1 MTSETPGSITP
12 ALVPVTQRTLS
23 WQTIGGEL
31 LGGVAVLGALS
42 KLFGGNQQT
51 QNDTASTTQHKGAVD
66 ADAQALQKHAQT
78 AQGTGTGAGP
88 GLATTVATPGSIPQ
102 LPGGT
107 SAYEASA
114 IAAGNI
120 ALPGATN
127 TASGATNSLTSN
139 LGQLS
144 NAVGKVVPGFSQLT
158 STIGSVASGF
168 GSLIGSV
175 GKIFSG
181 IGGGGIFGFFG
192 SLLGFA
198 GGTGSTPVGPI
209 LVGERGP
216 GIITQPG
223 GLSVIPA
230 GRTRDIL
237 AGFGDVAGS
246 NMSFGALVRQIP
258 AAAEGFA
265 IPRAPAPS
273 VLSPDFAGGGLS
285 FAAGRASGGSGGPA
299 GHGGSPIS
307 ITNHITSFDSHDVR
321 RVLTSQ
327 AGQAAIAEA
336 FARARRGN
344 SRHYLSDG

>member
-1 MTSETPGSITP
+1 
-12 ALVPVTQRTLS
+12 
-23 WQTIGGEL
+23 
-31 LGGVAVLGALS
+31 VLGALS
-42 KLFGGNQQT
+42 KLFGGGNQQT

-66 ADAQALQKHAQT
+66 ADTQALQKHAQT
-78 AQGTGTGAGP
+78 AQSTGTGTGATS
-88 GLATTVATPGSIPQ
+88 GLASTVAAPGSIPQ

-120 ALPGATN
+120 AVPGATS
-127 TASGATNSLTSN
+127 TASGATNSITSLTSN

-144 NAVGKVVPGFSQLT
+144 NAVGRVIPGFGQLT
-158 STIGSVASGF
+158 STISSVASGF

-181 IGGGGIFGFFG
+181 IGGGGGVFGFFG

-198 GGTGSTPVGPI
+198 GGTGSTPSGPI

-216 GIITQPG
+216 EIITQPG

-230 GRTRDIL
+230 GQTRGIL
-237 AGFGDVAGS
+237 SEIGQLADVGNFADVPTRGL
-246 NMSFGALVRQIP
+246 ARQIALP
-258 AAAEGFA
+258 GAAEGFA

-285 FAAGRASGGSGGPA
+285 AGAGAGSGGPGGLT
-299 GHGGSPIS
+299 GHGGAPIS
-307 ITNHITSFDSHDVR
+307 IVQNFTSFDSHDVR

>member
-102 LPGGT
+102 LPGST

-168 GSLIGSV
+168 SSLIGSV

-216 GIITQPG
+216 EIITQPG
-223 GLSVIPA
+223 GLGVISA

-237 AGFGDVAGS
+237 AGFGHVAGS

-273 VLSPDFAGGGLS
+273 ALSPDFCWRWSELRGWP
-285 FAAGRASGGSGGPA
+285 RQRRIWWSG
-299 GHGGSPIS
+299 
-307 ITNHITSFDSHDVR
+307 
-321 RVLTSQ
+321 
-327 AGQAAIAEA
+327 
-336 FARARRGN
+336 RARRQPDQ
-344 SRHYLSDG
+344 HHQPHH